1 MKAADVV
8 AEGIAKLQAAG
19 VDGAEQSVA
28 WWVAE
33 FEVGDQTDLDV
44 ETEEKIRAGFRRLA
58 DHEPLQY
65 VIGHAPFLDFSLRTD
80 ARALA
85 PRPETEELV
94 TRVLGDRTF
103 WSRSN
108 CAVADIGTGTG
119 CIAIALARGQP
130 TARIWAVDR
139 SPDALNLARE
149 NAHQTGT
156 SERITFVEG
165 DLLASFSPASLDLV
179 VSNPPYIA
187 RPVIATLDETVRRF
201 EPAAALDGGVDGL
214 EIIRRLV
221 EQSFTVLKKHGRLWL
236 EIGDEQGDAVRALL
250 TSAGFQRVTIH
261 RDMYQLNRFA
271 EAVT

>member
-8 AEGIAKLQAAG
+8 AEGIVRLRAAG
-19 VDGAEQSVA
+19 IDGAEQAAA

-33 FEVGDQTDLDV
+33 FATGNQVDLDAA
-44 ETEEKIRAGFRRLA
+44 TIEKIRAGFFRIA

-65 VIGHAPFLDFSLRTD
+65 VIGHTPFLDCSLRTD
-80 ARALA
+80 ARALV

-103 WSRSN
+103 WAQTEL
-108 CAVADIGTGTG
+108 AVADVGTGTG
-119 CIAIALARGQP
+119 CIAIALARRQP
-130 TARIWAVDR
+130 HARFWAVDR

-149 NAHQTGT
+149 NAQQTGT

-165 DLLASFSPASLDLV
+165 DLLDSFSPASLDLV

-187 RPVIATLDETVRRF
+187 RSVIATLDETVRRF
-201 EPAAALDGGVDGL
+201 EPVSALDGGEDGL
-214 EIIRRLV
+214 ELIRRLV

-236 EIGDEQGDAVRALL
+236 EIGDEQGDAVREILE
-250 TSAGFQRVTIH
+250 TAGFQQVTIH
-261 RDMYQLNRFA
+261 RDMYQHNRFA
-271 EAVT
+271 EAMT